1 MQLHNA
7 NRTCWNCPAIDL
19 AGKVDFRACGQS
31 VEALQ
36 KTLPEDSDVLVM
48 AECKRRPELG
58 LFDPMS
64 ITFEEC
70 PEWVEGPYGYMLEDM
85 RVMIL
90 GIDGYL
96 GWTLALWLGSLGF
109 QVSGIDNYA
118 RRVWV
123 MEQGADTVVPIAMMG
138 ERLEVATNVL
148 GVDINFRRMDIAAR
162 SHLREF
168 IQDVRPEAIVHYA
181 ECPSAPFSMIDA
193 EHAIEVQRNN
203 VLGTLGL
210 LFTIRDTVPESA
222 LLKLGTM
229 GEYGT
234 PLTGRPLFEGMFPA
248 DAVLHWDGRE
258 WSMGGELTPRDPVSF
273 YHVSKVQDTFNVY
286 ESCKYWWLRSY
297 DIMQG
302 VIYGV
307 HTPQLAADPRLRTRF
322 DIDEWF
328 GTVINR
334 FVAQAILGMPLT
346 VYGAGEQ
353 VRGFIGLQDAMQ
365 CMTRLIVSPPEPGQ
379 YGVVNQ
385 MSGYSS
391 IRELAE
397 KVARIGRQEFN
408 LPVKIQRVENPRVEA
423 DRHPFEPIYENL
435 PKEYGF
441 EPRVSPEEEI
451 YRMFELLTQPHI
463 RKRIQQAMYHIVPR
477 TWWSGEHRRVETVE
491 MLEDALER
499 MAGDG
504 HEPEHPI
511 PSVRRIKTIETLED
525 TSERMGGD
533 GQEPERLVPSDE
545 RLQTP
550 AED

>member
-1 MQLHNA
+1 MSTKRKPHNA
-7 NRTCWNCPAIDL
+7 HLTCWNCPAIDL
-19 AGKVDFRACGQS
+19 AGKVDFRACGQT
-31 VEALQ
+31 VEKFSGAMG
-36 KTLPEDSDVLVM
+36 EDSDVYVM
-48 AECKRRPELG
+48 AECHRRPELG

-70 PEWVEGPYGYMLEDM
+70 PEWQLTPYGYMLKDM

-96 GWTLALWLGSLGF
+96 GWTLALWLGSLRF

-123 MEQGADTVVPIAMMG
+123 MEQGADTVVPIALMQ
-138 ERLEVATNVL
+138 ERLEVARDVL
-148 GVDINFRRMDIAAR
+148 GMGINFRRMDIAAR

-248 DAVLHWDGRE
+248 DAVLHWDNRE

-273 YHVSKVQDTFNVY
+273 YHVSKVQDTFNIY
-286 ESCKYWWLRSY
+286 EACKYWWLRSY

-334 FVAQAILGMPLT
+334 FVAQAIAGIPLT
-346 VYGAGEQ
+346 IYGAGEQ

-385 MSGYSS
+385 MSGYCS

-423 DRHPFEPIYENL
+423 ERHPFEPIYERL
-435 PKEYGF
+435 PNEFGF
-441 EPRVSPEEEI
+441 EPQVSPEEEI
-451 YRMFELLTQPHI
+451 TRMFELLTQPHI
-463 RKRIQQAMYHIVPR
+463 RKQIQQAMYHIIPR
-477 TWWSGEHRRVETVE
+477 TWWSGDHRRVETIE
-491 MLEDALER
+491 MMEDISER
-499 MAGDG
+499 IGGDG
-504 HEPEHPI
+504 HEPER
-511 PSVRRIKTIETLED
+511 S
-525 TSERMGGD
+525 
-533 GQEPERLVPSDE
+533 VPSE
-545 RLQTP
+545 RLQIL
-550 AED
+550 AEA

>member
-1 MQLHNA
+1 MRLHNA
-7 NRTCWNCPAIDL
+7 LKTCWNCPAIDL
-19 AGKVDFRACGQS
+19 VGKVDFRACGQS
-31 VEALQ
+31 VEAFQ

-48 AECKRRPELG
+48 AECRRRPELG
-58 LFDPMS
+58 LFDPMG

-70 PEWVEGPYGYMLEDM
+70 PEWVEGPYGYMLKDM

-109 QVSGIDNYA
+109 QVSGVDNYG

-123 MEQGADTVVPIAMMG
+123 MEQGADTAVPIAIMR
-138 ERLEVATNVL
+138 ERLEVAKGVL
-148 GVDINFRRMDIAAR
+148 GVDIKFRRMDIAAR

-168 IQDVRPEAIVHYA
+168 IEDIRPESIVHYA

-210 LFTIRDTVPESA
+210 LFIIRDTVPESA
-222 LLKLGTM
+222 VLKLGTM

-234 PLTGRPLFEGMFPA
+234 PLTGRPLFEGLFPA

-273 YHVSKVQDTFNVY
+273 YHVSKVQDTFNIY

-334 FVAQAILGMPLT
+334 FVAQAIVGIPLT
-346 VYGAGEQ
+346 IYGSGEQ
-353 VRGFIGLQDAMQ
+353 IRGFIGLEDAME

-385 MSGYSS
+385 MSGYYG

-397 KVARIGRQEFN
+397 KVASVGRQEFG
-408 LPVKIQRVENPRVEA
+408 LPIKIQRMENPRVEA
-423 DRHPFEPIYENL
+423 DRHPFEPIFENL
-435 PKEYGF
+435 SNQYGF

-451 YRMFELLTQPHI
+451 RRMFELLTQPHI
-463 RKRIQQAMYHIVPR
+463 RRRIQQSMYHIVPR
-477 TWWSGEHRRVETVE
+477 TWWSGDHRRVETIEV
-491 MLEDALER
+491 LDDAGAE
-499 MAGDG
+499 G
-504 HEPEHPI
+504 
-511 PSVRRIKTIETLED
+511 ETG
-525 TSERMGGD
+525 S
-533 GQEPERLVPSDE
+533 
-545 RLQTP
+545 
-550 AED
+550 